1 MPPVILASSQHELM
15 QATIAQLAREERVGP
30 FSRFSVM
37 RRSVEAGL
45 PPSALVA
52 WDGLHHS
59 AVDYEPWP
67 GPSMR
72 RGTDPVAIGQQGG
85 ILREVASPRLAT
97 PPPGGYRTDFPERRL
112 LSAGLQPALGDRRH
126 APVYCRF

>member
-15 QATIAQLAREERVGP
+15 QATNAQLAREERVGP
-30 FSRFSVM
+30 FSRFH
-37 RRSVEAGL
+37 RAPLGRGGTA
-45 PPSALVA
+45 ALVA

-59 AVDYEPWP
+59 AVGYEPWP

-97 PPPGGYRTDFPERRL
+97 LPPGGYRTDFPEKRL
-112 LSAGLQPALGDRRH
+112 LSAGLQPALG
-126 APVYCRF
+126 